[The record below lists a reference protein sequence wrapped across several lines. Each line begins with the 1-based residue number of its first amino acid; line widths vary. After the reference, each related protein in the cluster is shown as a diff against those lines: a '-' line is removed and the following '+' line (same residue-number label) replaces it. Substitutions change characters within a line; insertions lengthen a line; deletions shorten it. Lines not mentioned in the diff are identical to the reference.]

1 MANST
6 YFETPDN
13 EPLEVQKRVR
23 KIKRFYKEL
32 TSWAGTSAFLIA
44 LNLFLSGDIS
54 WAKFPVFF
62 WGIYLLAN
70 VFDILR
76 LQREQKAWEEKR
88 LQSHPSPTSVLLE
101 NQKRM
106 QPVSHP
112 EEDYSGELLHR
123 EEPIRESADLTEV
136 RKLKRPWKDEDLV

>member
-6 YFETPDN
+6 YFDPPEN

-23 KIKRFYKEL
+23 KIKRFYKDL
-32 TSWAGTSAFLIA
+32 TSWAGTSVFLIA

-62 WGIYLLAN
+62 WGIVILAK
-70 VFDILR
+70 VFDIIR
-76 LQREQKAWEEKR
+76 LQREQKAWEEKQLHR
-88 LQSHPSPTSVLLE
+88 LPSPIAVPLE
-101 NQKRM
+101 NQKPL
-106 QPVSHP
+106 QTASHP

-123 EEPIRESADLTEV
+123 EEPIRESADLSEV